1 MHMNRYIDTCSSPRV
16 HLTRAHT
23 IRIDRPGCL
32 WFRMHAVRSNF
43 DFAFWRAVLARA
55 PRSMAGLLNAAL
67 ELHEAGRAAEAI
79 LAYQLVLREEPQ
91 QAAPAYSNLGMM
103 LAGQGRL
110 AEGEHLSHT
119 AAWLLPSNADV
130 AYNLANTRMNLGRNS
145 EAEAVYLRVVELQPR
160 HAPSYN
166 NLALLAQRRGEA
178 ARARSLFRSA
188 LRCGHA
194 ALVPL
199 GGAARVYGN
208 LAAAGL
214 LGVEEALSMQ
224 RVAISLAPA
233 HADEYTRL
241 AERLLDA
248 RGGALS
254 ARRVAEAEAALRAAR
269 RLDPAEAR
277 ASNAL
282 GALLQGAPGRWRE
295 AREAYE
301 AAIRAQPLG
310 GDAYH
315 NLGTVLQRLG
325 DQTAAKARHTPTTAT
340 AVAPQPHRSHNRSP
354 AMPADESLL
363 RGYPHSGGE
372 P

>member
-1 MHMNRYIDTCSSPRV
+1 
-16 HLTRAHT
+16 
-23 IRIDRPGCL
+23 
-32 WFRMHAVRSNF
+32 
-43 DFAFWRAVLARA
+43 
-55 PRSMAGLLNAAL
+55 MAGLLNAAL

-119 AAWLLPSNADV
+119 AARLLPSNADV

-194 ALVPL
+194 ALAPL

-248 RGGALS
+248 PGGALG

-325 DQTAAKARHTPTTAT
+325 DQTAAKARHAPTTAT
-340 AVAPQPHRSHNRSP
+340 AAEPQPHLSHNRSP

-363 RGYPHSGGE
+363 RVCPLPGGE

>member
-1 MHMNRYIDTCSSPRV
+1 
-16 HLTRAHT
+16 
-23 IRIDRPGCL
+23 
-32 WFRMHAVRSNF
+32 
-43 DFAFWRAVLARA
+43 
-55 PRSMAGLLNAAL
+55 MAGLLNAAL

-79 LAYQLVLREEPQ
+79 LAYQRVLHEEPQ
-91 QAAPAYSNLGMM
+91 QAAPAYSNLGMI

-110 AEGEHLSHT
+110 EEGEHLSRT
-119 AAWLLPSNADV
+119 AARLLPSNADV

-178 ARARSLFRSA
+178 AHARALFRSA

-194 ALVPL
+194 ALAPL
-199 GGAARVYGN
+199 GGASRVYGN

-214 LGVEEALSMQ
+214 LGAEEALSMQ
-224 RVAISLAPA
+224 RVAVSLAPA

-248 RGGALS
+248 HARARGAGRA
-254 ARRVAEAEAALRAAR
+254 AEAEAALRAAR

-325 DQTAAKARHTPTTAT
+325 DHSAAKARHAPTTTAAQPRHSRSKAAARPQHGRSTAAAQPQHSHTTAT
-340 AVAPQPHRSHNRSP
+340 RADKCSDGTTATLQPPRSP
-354 AMPADESLL
+354 AVPSCEPAPCVTLHRRLTLTLTTDL
-363 RGYPHSGGE
+363 
-372 P
+372 

>member
-1 MHMNRYIDTCSSPRV
+1 
-16 HLTRAHT
+16 
-23 IRIDRPGCL
+23 
-32 WFRMHAVRSNF
+32 
-43 DFAFWRAVLARA
+43 
-55 PRSMAGLLNAAL
+55 MAGLLNAAL

-119 AAWLLPSNADV
+119 AARLLPSNADV
-130 AYNLANTRMNLGRNS
+130 AYNLANTRMNLGRDS
-145 EAEAVYLRVVELQPR
+145 EAEAVYMRVVELQPR

-166 NLALLAQRRGEA
+166 NLALLAQRRGDA
-178 ARARSLFRSA
+178 ARARALFRSA

-194 ALVPL
+194 ALAPL
-199 GGAARVYGN
+199 GGASRVYGN

-214 LGVEEALSMQ
+214 LGAEEALSMQ
-224 RVAISLAPA
+224 RVAVSLAPA

-248 RGGALS
+248 RAQARGAGR
-254 ARRVAEAEAALRAAR
+254 AAEAEAALRAAR

-282 GALLQGAPGRWRE
+282 GALLQGSPGRWRE

-325 DQTAAKARHTPTTAT
+325 DHSAAKARHHGHTAATPQ
-340 AVAPQPHRSHNRSP
+340 PHMQPHRSHTAATLQLDCSRTAATLQPHCSHTAAASQLHCSRTLP
-354 AMPADESLL
+354 AGEPLL
-363 RGYPHSGGE
+363 RV
-372 P
+372 

>member
-1 MHMNRYIDTCSSPRV
+1 
-16 HLTRAHT
+16 
-23 IRIDRPGCL
+23 
-32 WFRMHAVRSNF
+32 
-43 DFAFWRAVLARA
+43 
-55 PRSMAGLLNAAL
+55 MAGLLNAAL

-119 AAWLLPSNADV
+119 AARLLPSNADV

-194 ALVPL
+194 ALAPL

-224 RVAISLAPA
+224 RVA
-233 HADEYTRL
+233 
-241 AERLLDA
+241 
-248 RGGALS
+248 G
-254 ARRVAEAEAALRAAR
+254 
-269 RLDPAEAR
+269 
-277 ASNAL
+277 
-282 GALLQGAPGRWRE
+282 
-295 AREAYE
+295 
-301 AAIRAQPLG
+301 
-310 GDAYH
+310 
-315 NLGTVLQRLG
+315 
-325 DQTAAKARHTPTTAT
+325 
-340 AVAPQPHRSHNRSP
+340 
-354 AMPADESLL
+354 
-363 RGYPHSGGE
+363 
-372 P
+372 

>member
-1 MHMNRYIDTCSSPRV
+1 
-16 HLTRAHT
+16 
-23 IRIDRPGCL
+23 
-32 WFRMHAVRSNF
+32 
-43 DFAFWRAVLARA
+43 
-55 PRSMAGLLNAAL
+55 MAGLLNAAL

-119 AAWLLPSNADV
+119 AARLLPSNADV

-194 ALVPL
+194 ALAPL

-248 RGGALS
+248 RGGALG

-325 DQTAAKARHTPTTAT
+325 DQTAAKARHAPTTAT
-340 AVAPQPHRSHNRSP
+340 AVAPQPPRSRTAAAPHPHRSP
-354 AMPADESLL
+354 AMPGGESLL
-363 RGYPHSGGE
+363 RVSPRSGGE